1 MALLLSGE
9 IGKDDRVVGV
19 AQGVDGDMVNV
30 VGWRSDEVAGQIR
43 GPKGTL
49 VRLELL
55 PAGASA
61 GAETKMV
68 NLVRDKIK
76 YDEARATSQVINY
89 NQNGTEYN
97 LGVITV
103 PDFYLDADEMDDN
116 PEEYTSTTNDV
127 KKLIAELE
135 EQGVDGVMLDLRNNG
150 GGALFEAI
158 NLSGLFLP
166 GGTVVQVKYS
176 GNKIEKLNDDNR
188 SMFYKGPMN
197 VLINRFSASASEI
210 FAGAIQDYKEE

>member
-1 MALLLSGE
+1 M
-9 IGKDDRVVGV
+9 
-19 AQGVDGDMVNV
+19 
-30 VGWRSDEVAGQIR
+30 
-43 GPKGTL
+43 
-49 VRLELL
+49 
-55 PAGASA
+55 
-61 GAETKMV
+61 

-89 NQNGTEYN
+89 IQNGTEYN

-103 PDFYLDADEMDDN
+103 PDFYLDADEMDEN

-158 NLSGLFLP
+158 NLTGLFLT
-166 GGTVVQVKYS
+166 GGPVVQVKYAN
-176 GNKIEKLNDDNR
+176 GRVEKGDDSDGEMR
-188 SMFYKGPMN
+188 YKGPLN
-197 VLINRFSASASEI
+197 VMINRFSASASEI
-210 FAGAIQDYKEE
+210 FAGAIQDYKKRSHPW